1 VATLLFSF
9 AKQTSQGSERR
20 PGFSVFEPPE
30 QISKA
35 FHHRYAWFEDHLSH
49 RFLNENISPLLQE
62 RLKEIMDIPR
72 RFENLGEVF
81 FQSADAYV
89 EERRR
94 SPLWGFRFFQW
105 VVYGLIF
112 AAFLLSTGGEDAW
125 RHLFQAPS
133 GRAFTDLLLSIIG
146 TLFSTTGLAALGS
159 FLIINLGTGF
169 IFYRRYRN
177 ILLRKTQKN
186 IGRLKEIL
194 TRVWMNSVEA
204 ILRDLALFEKQLL
217 SQKAALSR
225 LQKGKGIGG
234 KQ

>member
-1 VATLLFSF
+1 MA
-9 AKQTSQGSERR
+9 
-20 PGFSVFEPPE
+20 
-30 QISKA
+30 
-35 FHHRYAWFEDHLSH
+35 
-49 RFLNENISPLLQE
+49 
-62 RLKEIMDIPR
+62 
-72 RFENLGEVF
+72 
-81 FQSADAYV
+81 
-89 EERRR
+89 
-94 SPLWGFRFFQW
+94 
-105 VVYGLIF
+105 
-112 AAFLLSTGGEDAW
+112 
-125 RHLFQAPS
+125 HLFLAPS

-146 TLFSTTGLAALGS
+146 TLFSATGLAALGS

-194 TRVWMNSVEA
+194 TRVWMDSVEA
-204 ILRDLALFEKQLL
+204 ILKDLALFEEQLL